1 MHEMQMQKGRQKIM
15 SDVQKD
21 LQEIIEKTE
30 DNIPADVQTLPLIAM
45 RGIVLFPGMIMHFD
59 LAREPFVQALKAG
72 MENERRVVLVT
83 QKDPLTE
90 EPKQDDLYS
99 VGVIAEVRQVL
110 RAPDGV
116 MRVLVE
122 GKERIHVVKAYLE
135 NETKDKVFYPYAEC
149 QRIPEH
155 MPGEEASHEM
165 TAVSRCIKGVFQEY
179 ADLLPR
185 MPKEL
190 AATVI
195 CEQNADKMF
204 NEIVF
209 NLSLD
214 YTEKQSLLE
223 EDNWLERLKRLH
235 QILEDELD
243 ILRIERKLQ
252 EQTQENLDRSQ
263 REYYLRE
270 QMHVIAEQLGEA
282 EDPAAEMET
291 YADIIAGL
299 PLDEASRKKLEKEA
313 ERLSRLPA
321 ASQEAFV
328 IRNYLDTVLALP
340 WNQTSRTKP
349 NLKRAQSVLE
359 RDHYG
364 LQKVKERILE
374 SIAVRMLLPEASGQI
389 LCFVGPPGVGKTSI
403 GKSIAKAMGRR
414 YERVSLGGVRDESD
428 IRGHRKTYVGAMPGR
443 IMDAMTRAGT
453 NNPMILLDEVDKMSN
468 DFRGDPSA
476 ALLEVLDSE
485 QNKAFR
491 DHYIEVPFDLS
502 KVLFVATANSL
513 DPIPAPLLDRMEIIE
528 LGSYTREEKFHIA
541 KEHLLKKQLK
551 KHGLKGTQ
559 CRIPDEVL
567 YAVIDG
573 YTREAG
579 VRTLERTIG
588 TLCRK
593 AAKKIVEGSCK
604 KVTFTLENLKDY
616 LGVQKF
622 RPEAQ
627 SHEDTIGMVNGLA
640 WTSVGGVLLPME
652 VLVLPGK
659 GAVECTGS
667 LGDVMRESAKIAV
680 SYARSVADQY
690 NIAPDFYAKCD
701 LHIHAPEGAVPKDG
715 PSAGVTMATA
725 LISALSGRKV
735 RGDVAMTG
743 EITLHGNVLPIG
755 GLREKAMAAYKAGIR
770 TVVIPEDNVPDLE
783 EVDEVVRSN
792 VKFVPAKTLETV
804 LETALMQPET
814 DTAEKEVA
822 VPELCRA

>member
-1 MHEMQMQKGRQKIM
+1 M

-627 SHEDTIGMVNGLA
+627 SHENTVGMVNGLA

-804 LETALMQPET
+804 LETALMQPDT